1 MLQELTITDFA
12 IIQQIRLHLSQ
23 GLVIFTGETGAG
35 KSIVLD
41 AIGALLGDRLGA
53 DVVRAGAARAV
64 VEGIFVLP
72 WLPAALSDVVATA
85 TARVTDEDD
94 EAATQEQEQEQDGQ
108 QLGAD
113 HPPEPRRALA
123 RLLHEHGLATADG
136 SLPGEETLIITR
148 EIAQSGRTTARVNG
162 RAVPIAVLSRIGAL
176 LVDVHGQGA
185 HLELLRSEQHINYL
199 DRYGDLLSQRAELSD
214 AVRAWQGLK
223 RAERRLRGDERELE
237 RRAEL
242 LRYQVDEID
251 TADLQPHEVE
261 DLERERRLLAN
272 AEQLREQSTAA
283 YAAFNGDDEG
293 ETPGALSI
301 LAKAQHLLRD
311 LIRLDPDL
319 TETQAALDDA
329 IYRLED
335 VSATLRDERER
346 AEADPERLAEIEE
359 RLALIGRLRRKY
371 GAGIPEILAFADEAR
386 AELAGI
392 EHRDERLAEIVAHI
406 ERDRA
411 TLGAL
416 AADLSRR
423 RQMAAERMSAAMEAA
438 LETLHMRRARFVVAT
453 TTHEH
458 PDGVPVDGP
467 ADTAK
472 TGVADGPLPGTR
484 RIAISPTGID
494 RVEFLIAPNPGEPP
508 RPLARIASGGE
519 TARLMLALKSI
530 LAAAD
535 TTPTLIF
542 DEVDSGISGLTG
554 QIVGEMLWRL
564 ARAHQ
569 VICVTHLPQMA
580 AFADQHWHV
589 AKLVQ
594 DDRTTTVVTD
604 LDAAQRTLELAQ
616 MLGGV
621 ATETAARNAAEL
633 LDRADQMK
641 VSPAPPDPPAAL
653 APQSL
658 DVVQPKSAAT
668 NGHAPHPAA
677 RRTGRSRP

>member
-41 AIGALLGDRLGA
+41 AIGALLGDRLSA

-72 WLPAALSDVVATA
+72 WLPAAQIEVGATA
-85 TARVTDEDD
+85 EARVTDAADEDD
-94 EAATQEQEQEQDGQ
+94 GGATHEQEQDGQ
-108 QLGAD
+108 QQGAD
-113 HPPEPRRALA
+113 HSPEPRRALA
-123 RLLHEHGLATADG
+123 RLLHEHGLITADE
-136 SLPGEETLIITR
+136 SLAGEETLIITR

-199 DRYGDLLSQRAELSD
+199 DRYGDLLPQRAELSE

-251 TADLQPHEVE
+251 SADLQPHEME
-261 DLERERRLLAN
+261 DLERERRMLAN

-301 LAKAQHLLRD
+301 LATAQHLLRD
-311 LIRLDPDL
+311 LIRLDPAL

-335 VSATLRDERER
+335 ISATLRAERER

-392 EHRDERLAEIVAHI
+392 EHRDERLAEIVARI

-411 TLGAL
+411 MLGTL

-423 RQMAAERMSAAMEAA
+423 RQVAAERMGAAMEAA
-438 LETLHMRRARFVVAT
+438 LETLHMRRARFIVAI

-458 PDGVPVDGP
+458 PDGVP
-467 ADTAK
+467 
-472 TGVADGPLPGTR
+472 ADGAPQGTR
-484 RIAISPTGID
+484 RVAISPTGID

-519 TARLMLALKSI
+519 TSRLMLALKSI

-604 LDAAQRTLELAQ
+604 LDAEARTLELAQ

-633 LDRADQMK
+633 IDRADQMK
-641 VSPAPPDPPAAL
+641 LPQVASD
-653 APQSL
+653 PQSL
-658 DVVQPKSAAT
+658 ADAPPNVATT
-668 NGHAPHPAA
+668 NGHAPHQAV
-677 RRTGRSRP
+677 RRTTGRSGAGRNHS